1 MSNPVGVTRL
11 GHVNIVVPDHNAA
24 VCHWRRLFD
33 TEFFLCMYV
42 PEVTAVNTLG
52 VIGDTCIELF
62 APWSRRIDAR
72 PHPGPPRTGTVRHR
86 IHSRVL

>member
-62 APWSRRIDAR
+62 APWGTESMLGRTLVT
-72 PHPGPPRTGTVRHR
+72 PRTRTVRHR
-86 IHSRVL
+86 IHRRVL